1 MKARGRPPIDRGPQD
16 EEGSPDIYTQI
27 FQLMHKTGTIDRDLE
42 EVMSMDWRAERDLVS
57 TMIKNVPLQASFI
70 PRLGEIV
77 LWCRKVEGEIVLDPE
92 TDELKMHDST
102 SGRYLGHPQWLAG
115 VITQV
120 PAEEVLVT
128 DLLQETSKRHAVNLS
143 GFRVECLP
151 DPNGSAKGLSK
162 QYSYVPM
169 HHIRPMCFWNEAMK
183 GIPDKQWHPSI
194 PHALSVT
201 ANLSTI
207 ERYRAEGTWPNCNI
221 HSKGIFIGA
230 EALFIGDAARIIRQ
244 SGTRVSDVLR
254 IRDILVS
261 FEGLTV
267 ANDGNVSSSTA
278 HSIHVYLLG
287 EGYTLDQQ
295 SSYKGMEVD
304 LDKVAGSLPPGM
316 RGYDKWYHMCEP
328 GKRLKI
334 TYDCVLGRCFE
345 ADAMRSWFALPKENL
360 DLGLS
365 GTLIARE
372 YSARSDMRIAGSGK
386 KWYWGNYRADSLDI
400 ETFNGFEVGQYNT
413 DRDPKMWRSNLKV
426 LDGVADKA
434 AQNASVRPDKV
445 APTQV
450 DLTSANGK
458 SSLVAR
464 ALQHDE
470 SSEGT
475 SERTSFQMLLEQD
488 ADSVEDEIGA
498 VVDSVISGQLLGEEG
513 DIIHI
518 SGDTRSDEDSD
529 GEITGPKRKRVRHEV

>member
-1 MKARGRPPIDRGPQD
+1 
-16 EEGSPDIYTQI
+16 
-27 FQLMHKTGTIDRDLE
+27 MHKTGTIDRDLE
-42 EVMSMDWRAERDLVS
+42 EVMSMDWRAERKLVS

-92 TDELKMHDST
+92 TDDFKMHDTTPGQS
-102 SGRYLGHPQWLAG
+102 LGHPQWLAG

-120 PAEEVLVT
+120 PAEGVLIT
-128 DLLQETSKRHAVNLS
+128 DLLQETMKQHAVNVS

-169 HHIRPMCFWNEAMK
+169 HHIRPMCFWKEALK
-183 GIPDKQWHPSI
+183 GIPDKKWHPSI
-194 PHALSVT
+194 SHALSVT
-201 ANLSTI
+201 ANISTI

-230 EALFIGDAARIIRQ
+230 EALFIGDAARIMCQ
-244 SGTRVSDVLR
+244 SGTRVSGVLR

-261 FEGLTV
+261 FEKLTV

-295 SSYKGMEVD
+295 SSYKSMEVD
-304 LDKVAGSLPPGM
+304 LDKVPGSLPPGM
-316 RGYDKWYHMCEP
+316 RGYNKWYHMCAP
-328 GKRLKI
+328 GKGLKV
-334 TYDCVLGRCFE
+334 TYDCVLGRSFE
-345 ADAMRSWFALPKENL
+345 AEAMRSWFNLPKENL

-365 GTLIARE
+365 GTLKARE

-386 KWYWGNYRADSLDI
+386 RWYWGNYRADSLDI

-413 DRDPKMWRSNLKV
+413 NRDPKMWRSNLKV
-426 LDGVADKA
+426 LDGVADKK
-434 AQNASVRPDKV
+434 AQDASVRPDKV
-445 APTQV
+445 APAQINIGP
-450 DLTSANGK
+450 ANGK
-458 SSLVAR
+458 GSLVAR
-464 ALQHDE
+464 ALQDDK
-470 SSEGT
+470 SSEGA
-475 SERTSFQMLLEQD
+475 SKGNGFSMLLEED

-498 VVDSVISGQLLGEEG
+498 VVDSVISGQLLGGEG
-513 DIIHI
+513 DTTHI
-518 SGDTRSDEDSD
+518 SDDTKSDEDSD